1 LTERA
6 SDLVGNFSTGMKRKL
21 GIARAILHEPE
32 IVFFDEPTSGL
43 DPEAQHMVRELILS
57 LSHAGSM
64 TVFLNSH
71 NLDEVQR
78 ICSRVAILYQ
88 GRIRALD
95 SVERLTAAGKKTVF
109 SVTLADPAQSGE
121 AMGVISSLEGMEVVA
136 RNERVLTMVLA
147 TTSAP
152 EVIAALVKNGILIEE
167 ARIQKRSLE
176 EIYLDVMREAEGRE
190 A

>member
-1 LTERA
+1 
-6 SDLVGNFSTGMKRKL
+6 
-21 GIARAILHEPE
+21 
-32 IVFFDEPTSGL
+32 
-43 DPEAQHMVRELILS
+43 
-57 LSHAGSM
+57 
-64 TVFLNSH
+64 
-71 NLDEVQR
+71 
-78 ICSRVAILYQ
+78 VAILYQ